1 MTEQRVEVALV
12 EDDPGTRERLARAIM
27 NSADLALLHAAGSV
41 ADLMQWLPD
50 HPVEVL
56 LVDIGLPD
64 GSGIDVIRQ
73 ALQWHPA
80 CEVMVITMFGDE
92 ASMLQAFEAG
102 ARGYL
107 LKDGTEDDLA
117 RHVRSLRAGGSPM
130 SPVIAR
136 RLLDRMQRGAPP
148 ATPAGAT
155 GPPPAAS
162 EAAQSGGGRL
172 SQRETEVLDRVARG
186 FTYQEV
192 ARQLGVSM
200 ATVQTHARN
209 IYVKL
214 AVHSK
219 TEAVFEARQ
228 LGLLR

>member
-1 MTEQRVEVALV
+1 MTTRRIEVALV
-12 EDDPGTRERLARAIM
+12 EDDPGTRERLARAIAA
-27 NSADLALLHAAGSV
+27 SADLDLLFAAASAGE
-41 ADLMQWLPD
+41 LKQWLPD

-64 GSGIDVIRQ
+64 GSGIDLIRD
-73 ALQWHPA
+73 ALRWHPA
-80 CEVMVITMFGDE
+80 CEIMVITMFGDE
-92 ASMLQAFEAG
+92 GSMLKAFEAG

-117 RHVRSLRAGGSPM
+117 HHVRSLRAGGSPM

-136 RLLDRMQRGAPP
+136 RLLDRMHRTGAPP
-148 ATPAGAT
+148 A
-155 GPPPAAS
+155 AAQAAPSS
-162 EAAQSGGGRL
+162 EAGLL
-172 SQRETEVLDRVARG
+172 SQRESEVLDLVARG

-192 ARQLGVSM
+192 ARQLSISM

-209 IYVKL
+209 IYGKL